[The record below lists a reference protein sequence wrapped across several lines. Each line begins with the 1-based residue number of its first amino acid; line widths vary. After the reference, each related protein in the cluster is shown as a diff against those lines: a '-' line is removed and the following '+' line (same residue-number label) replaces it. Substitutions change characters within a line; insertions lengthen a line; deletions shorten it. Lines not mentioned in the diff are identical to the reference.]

1 MENKNRNNDQPPRAY
16 STSLRLSPIMHE
28 RLARVAERTNRSKT
42 FYIQE
47 AINLYLEKLEKI
59 YLTEQEQI
67 ELKKQLAS
75 QKEKL

>member
-1 MENKNRNNDQPPRAY
+1 MENKNKNNQPPRAY
-16 STSLRLSPIMHE
+16 STSLRLSPEMHE
-28 RLARVAERTNRSKT
+28 RLARIAERTNRSKT

-47 AINLYLEKLEKI
+47 AINRYLEELEKI